1 MDIAYIDWMYVA
13 DKLIYLFGYMV
24 IIYLSYNLTVYHI
37 EYSRI
42 HKVNAASLIEKFWQ
56 YFFCFLIVAILA
68 FAFTI
73 KTRHKPE
80 RYMIAFIA
88 LLIPSFMGLAKGYE
102 LDKRLSRAERLQR
115 KELLG
120 QKNDNREQ
128 I

>member
-1 MDIAYIDWMYVA
+1 M
-13 DKLIYLFGYMV
+13 
-24 IIYLSYNLTVYHI
+24 
-37 EYSRI
+37 
-42 HKVNAASLIEKFWQ
+42 HKTKAATTIEKFWR
-56 YFFCFLIVAILA
+56 YFFCFLIAAILA

-88 LLIPSFMGLAKGYE
+88 LIISSFMGLAKGYK
-102 LDKRLSRAERLQR
+102 LDKRLTRAERMQR

>member
-1 MDIAYIDWMYVA
+1 MNLINLDWIYVA
-13 DKLIYLFGYMV
+13 DNLLYLFGYMI
-24 IIYLSYNLTVYHI
+24 IIYLSYNFTVYHI

-42 HKVNAASLIEKFWQ
+42 HKLNPATTIEKFWR
-56 YFFCFLIVAILA
+56 YFFCVLIAAILA

-73 KTRHKPE
+73 KTKHKPE
-80 RYMIAFIA
+80 RYIIAFIA
-88 LLIPSFMGLAKGYE
+88 LIIPSFMGLAKGYK
-102 LDKRLSRAERLQR
+102 LDRRLTRADRLQR